1 VKCCLAFANQNISI
15 TFVPRGIVV
24 LHMPDNKFSGL
35 PPTGI
40 TLT

>member
-1 VKCCLAFANQNISI
+1 LAFANQNISI

-35 PPTGI
+35 PPRVWSYYI
-40 TLT
+40 LT